1 RVPASLPFLFSAFRV
16 AATACVVGAVI
27 GELPSSIQEG
37 LGGGILNFTQ
47 YYSLTPNYLWA
58 TNLIAA
64 LLGISFFLAIV
75 IIEKLVVRPPPEQLV
90 WSPARTA
97 GRRPREQLVGA
108 PARTARSS
116 PSVASR
122 RHFRAAEP
130 PRFRASTSRSAA

>member
-75 IIEKLVVRPPPEQLV
+75 IIEKLVVRRPPEALV
-90 WSPARTA
+90 W
-97 GRRPREQLVGA
+97 A
-108 PARTARSS
+108 PARPARSS
-116 PSVASR
+116 PSAASR
-122 RHFRAAEP
+122 RHFRAEEP
-130 PRFRASTSRSAA
+130 RRCRASTSRSAAASSS